1 MATLEFRV
9 QNVKCGGCASTI
21 EEALNSINGVENVK
35 VDIAMG
41 MVSVECHD
49 ANMETISQKL
59 MEIGFPLTV

>member
-21 EEALNSINGVENVK
+21 EEALNSITGVEKVK

-41 MVSVECHD
+41 LVSVELHD
-49 ANMETISQKL
+49 PNMETISQKL
-59 MEIGFPLTV
+59 MEIGFPLAA